1 MKLLIKRL
9 SNNAIIP
16 TRASP
21 GSVGYDLYSTI
32 DMYIPPM
39 ERGIVNTGI
48 AATIPLGVY
57 GRIAPRSGL
66 AVKHGIQTGAG
77 VIDPDYT
84 GELKVILFNQGG
96 EKFEIK
102 QGDRIAQLILEKCE
116 TPPIE
121 EVSIIEDTERGTRGF
136 GSSG

>member
-1 MKLLIKRL
+1 MNLLIKRL
-9 SNNAIIP
+9 TDNAILP

-57 GRIAPRSGL
+57 GRIAPRSRSCCKIWDSDWCGC
-66 AVKHGIQTGAG
+66 
-77 VIDPDYT
+77 Y
-84 GELKVILFNQGG
+84 
-96 EKFEIK
+96 
-102 QGDRIAQLILEKCE
+102 
-116 TPPIE
+116 
-121 EVSIIEDTERGTRGF
+121 
-136 GSSG
+136 

>member
-1 MKLLIKRL
+1 
-9 SNNAIIP
+9 
-16 TRASP
+16 
-21 GSVGYDLYSTI
+21 
-32 DMYIPPM
+32 
-39 ERGIVNTGI
+39 
-48 AATIPLGVY
+48 
-57 GRIAPRSGL
+57 
-66 AVKHGIQTGAG
+66 
-77 VIDPDYT
+77 
-84 GELKVILFNQGG
+84 LKVILFNQGG